1 MAIFSLPPPRRAHLR
16 AFWLVQSTYIGVLVT
31 IIARA
36 VGLRFNIL
44 LLGIFIWL
52 LVALFGLA
60 WPQAVAGF
68 YRSWARWAENYGRWA
83 KKWLLRIC
91 YYLVLTPA
99 GCASSAISGERRESM
114 WAPRSTFSPLTY
126 GSPHDL
132 PFPGCTR
139 GRIAAYYPGWASKS
153 GHLWALGLLP
163 FLFLIAALDDKSTD
177 RYSGHIY
184 TLF

>member
-16 AFWLVQSTYIGVLVT
+16 AFWLIQSAYIGVLGA
-31 IIARA
+31 ILGRA
-36 VGLRFNIL
+36 VGLPRYVFTGIIL
-44 LLGIFIWL
+44 GL
-52 LVALFGLA
+52 LVALFGFA
-60 WPQAVAGF
+60 WPQATAGF

-83 KKWLLRIC
+83 KRWLLRIC
-91 YYLVLTPA
+91 YYFVFTPA
-99 GCASSAISGERRESM
+99 GCVGSTISGERRESM
-114 WAPRSTFSPLTY
+114 WVPRSTLSPLTY

-139 GRIAAYYPGWASKS
+139 HRLGAYYPGWAYKS
-153 GHLWALGLLP
+153 GHLWALGLWP
-163 FLFLIAALDDKSTD
+163 FLFLIAALDDENPD